1 MNAPHV
7 TLTNGQK
14 AGRIFFARSASEL
27 AGFAI
32 FFGCTAFTEK
42 IFPEEVKSLKGFLAR
57 TVTAH
62 CIPQCEWLADHLKAF
77 EGSENAQARK
87 NMTPEQKAAYFADYL
102 VDYGIKVPVSWAGL
116 LQVQNVLLK
125 KFEMPELSTGKKWM
139 AIATDEMP
147 KFGSVLFFN
156 GVIPDKIDQYRH
168 SIANI
173 LQSSTGMS
181 KKHADTYASDLL
193 NIGVP
198 NAIGV
203 GFSGAYLCHQL
214 MGKVGHTKV

>member
-7 TLTNGQK
+7 TLTQGQK

-32 FFGCTAFTEK
+32 FFGCTAFTDK
-42 IFPEEVKSLKGFLAR
+42 LFPEEVKSLKGFLAR
-57 TVTAH
+57 NFTAH
-62 CIPQCEWLADHLKAF
+62 NLPQCEWLADHLKAF
-77 EGSENAQARK
+77 EGAENAEARK
-87 NMTPEQKAAYFADYL
+87 KMTPEQKAAYFADYL

-116 LQVQNVLLK
+116 LQVQSSLLK
-125 KFEMPELSTGKKWM
+125 KMKLPELSGKANVM
-139 AIATDEMP
+139 AIVTDEVP

-156 GVIPDKIDQYRH
+156 GVIPDKIDHYRH
-168 SIANI
+168 NIANI
-173 LQSSTGMS
+173 LQSTTGMS

-214 MGKVGHTKV
+214 MGGKGSVKG

>member
-1 MNAPHV
+1 MSTAGG
-7 TLTNGQK
+7 TLTGAQK

-32 FFGCTAFTEK
+32 FFGCTAFTDK
-42 IFPEEVKSLKGFLAR
+42 LFPEEVKTLKGYLAR
-57 TVTAH
+57 HFTANVL
-62 CIPQCEWLADHLKAF
+62 PQCEWLADHLKAF
-77 EGSENAQARK
+77 EGSENAAARK
-87 NMTPEQKAAYFADYL
+87 KMTSEEKAAYFADYL

-116 LQVQNVLLK
+116 LQVQSSLLK
-125 KFEMPELSTGKKWM
+125 KMDLPELSKSANVM
-139 AIATDEMP
+139 AIVTDELP

-156 GVIPDKIDQYRH
+156 GVIPHKIDQYRH

-193 NIGVP
+193 NIGIP
-198 NAIGV
+198 NAVGV

-214 MGKVGHTKV
+214 MGKGARTKA